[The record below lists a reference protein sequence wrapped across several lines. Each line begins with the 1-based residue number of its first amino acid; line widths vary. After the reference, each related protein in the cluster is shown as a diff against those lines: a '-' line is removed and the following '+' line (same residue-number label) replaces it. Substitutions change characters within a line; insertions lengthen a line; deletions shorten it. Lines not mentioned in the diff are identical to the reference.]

1 MKMKTI
7 CVFTKYKDT
16 VSRTQDTKRELFKE
30 GKIIWEAY
38 EIMIGRE
45 YDKINW
51 DEIMIIEYS
60 DEDNYDQSLKHLRE
74 SSKLE
79 KYRAYVFEPYP
90 KEQQTKIN
98 IMMEKAKNDPNV
110 DITPGGT
117 LEELYSTNELYSRS
131 KDFLNNLFYGEYQG
145 DIQVINFMKYPKVAV
160 YEDGHKA
167 KEETGKQTYK
177 NYGRAVMQ
185 VQGKLGAH
193 YDASGRVKATIESEL
208 DFDWDAYLF
217 VHYPTVK
224 SFAETLTAKT
234 RWPFLNDQHAG
245 LEQAYSYI
253 GKRSNCHLFE

>member
-1 MKMKTI
+1 
-7 CVFTKYKDT
+7 
-16 VSRTQDTKRELFKE
+16 
-30 GKIIWEAY
+30 
-38 EIMIGRE
+38 
-45 YDKINW
+45 
-51 DEIMIIEYS
+51 
-60 DEDNYDQSLKHLRE
+60 
-74 SSKLE
+74 
-79 KYRAYVFEPYP
+79 
-90 KEQQTKIN
+90 
-98 IMMEKAKNDPNV
+98 
-110 DITPGGT
+110 
-117 LEELYSTNELYSRS
+117 
-131 KDFLNNLFYGEYQG
+131 
-145 DIQVINFMKYPKVAV
+145 MKYPKVAV

>member
-16 VSRTQDTKRELFKE
+16 VSWTHDTKRELFKE

-38 EIMIGRE
+38 EITRDRE

-60 DEDNYDQSLKHLRE
+60 DEDKYDQALENLRE
-74 SSKLE
+74 DSKLE
-79 KYRAYVFEPYP
+79 KYRAYLFDPYP
-90 KEQQTKIN
+90 REQQTKIN
-98 IMMEKAKNDPNV
+98 IMMEKAKNDPSV

-145 DIQVINFMKYPKVAV
+145 DIQVINFMKYPEVAV
-160 YEDGHKA
+160 YQDGHKA
-167 KEETGKQTYK
+167 EGEIGKDTYK
-177 NYGRAVMQ
+177 HYGRAVMQ
-185 VQGKLGAH
+185 VQGKVGAH
-193 YDASGRVKATIESEL
+193 YDASGRVRATIESDL
-208 DFDWDAYLF
+208 DFDWDVYLF

-224 SFAETLTAKT
+224 SFAQTLTAKT
-234 RWPFLNDQHAG
+234 RWPFLKHQQAG
-245 LEQAYSYI
+245 LEQAHSYI
-253 GKRSNCHLFE
+253 AKASNCHLFK